1 MYQPSPELQKR
12 LDPDSAI
19 EAKAIEY
26 EQRRVNIIKG
36 LTKVALIGLF
46 VGAHVSA
53 YATDVRNNQELQAT
67 SIISIED
74 YGTPLDKASNN
85 NALVFLDGFGSV
97 DANVLT
103 KYLSP
108 AIQPIQDGRL
118 WSVGYNDAP
127 LRYEEIADQAIM
139 KANTEEV
146 TSISLVGESG
156 GGSIAVEVADRIQQT
171 SNISVNSIYLMF
183 APNGVEGLQPDH
195 QDQMNMVGWVK
206 HIPGV
211 VYSTPARF
219 VLEMGFRSDDYSH
232 GTLIENFGNFWDTAY
247 HVSDSIAEKKLP
259 GTWLMADQALQ
270 IGTAD
275 METHIKNMGKAPSN
289 EVRPTIIYVK
299 TKYDPVVDD
308 KRSSREIG
316 DYAHAAGVPYFQYTV
331 PGAVHGQPAINSEA
345 YVKTFEAA
353 KVLIKASID
362 AQLARASLHRI
373 TSMIPPKQ
381 H

>member
-12 LDPDSAI
+12 LDPVSAI
-19 EAKAIEY
+19 EAKTIKH
-26 EQRRVNIIKG
+26 EQRRVNIMKG
-36 LTKVALIGLF
+36 LAGVAVIGLF
-46 VGAHVSA
+46 AGAHVSA
-53 YATDVRNNQELQAT
+53 FAADIRNNQELQAT
-67 SIISIED
+67 SIISVEE
-74 YGTPLDKASNN
+74 YGTPLDKASNS

-127 LRYEEIADQAIM
+127 LSYEEIADQTIA
-139 KANTEEV
+139 KANTEGV

-156 GGSIAVEVADRIQQT
+156 GGSIAVEVADRIQLT

-183 APNGVEGLQPDH
+183 APNGVAGLQPDH
-195 QDQMNMVGWVK
+195 QDQMNMVEWVK
-206 HIPGV
+206 DIPGV
-211 VYSTPARF
+211 VYSTPARLL
-219 VLEMGFRSDDYSH
+219 LELGFRSDDFTH
-232 GTLIENFGNFWDTAY
+232 GTLIENFGNFWDTAH

-275 METHIKNMGKAPSN
+275 METHIKNMGKAPSYK
-289 EVRPTIIYVK
+289 VRPTMIYVK
-299 TKYDPVVDD
+299 TKYDPVVNDN
-308 KRSSREIG
+308 KSSKELG
-316 DYAHAAGVPYFQYTV
+316 GYAHAAGVPYLQYNV

-362 AQLARASLHRI
+362 AQLARACLHRI

-381 H
+381 N